1 MHIRHLGIEAG
12 WPDYSKR
19 RSVTVTG
26 SLLRDKPEIEQALT
40 LMAIIAKK
48 LGARHDLEH
57 IRRSALMN
65 SLSQSGATD
74 WADLK
79 EQLHFIADLFLL
91 LSRGPGAFQCTL
103 YTRANSCIKT
113 RKNTEG

>member
-1 MHIRHLGIEAG
+1 
-12 WPDYSKR
+12 
-19 RSVTVTG
+19 
-26 SLLRDKPEIEQALT
+26 
-40 LMAIIAKK
+40 AIIAKK

-79 EQLHFIADLFLL
+79 EQLHFIADLFRCYHEAPVLFNAPFTPEQIAAL
-91 LSRGPGAFQCTL
+91 KPGRIPKGEL
-103 YTRANSCIKT
+103 
-113 RKNTEG
+113 